1 MTPQEEQELIERTT
15 RGDKAAFE
23 ALVEENQKRVYN
35 LALKLT
41 GDENDALD
49 LSQDAFVKAYLN
61 LGSFRGDSRFSVWIY
76 RLTYNCCIDFIR
88 KKRRT
93 QQVSITY
100 IGENGDS
107 ADLEIPDMRMNPENE
122 VERRQLRRAIDEG
135 IGQLSEEHRRIFLL
149 REIAGMTY
157 EEIALTLHISEGT
170 VKSRLSRARQ
180 SLAKILMRS
189 GTIPPPGR
197 QNKGIEVNLHDE
209 L

>member
-1 MTPQEEQELIERTT
+1 MTPQEELDLIERTKQ
-15 RGDKAAFE
+15 GDNNAFE
-23 ALVEENQKRVYN
+23 ALVEENQKKVYN

-49 LSQDAFVKAYLN
+49 LSQDALIKAYLN
-61 LGSFRGDSRFSVWIY
+61 LGSFRGDCRFSVWIY

-88 KKRRT
+88 KRRRA
-93 QQVSITY
+93 QQGSLTY
-100 IGENGDS
+100 IGENGDL
-107 ADLEIPDMRMNPENE
+107 ADLEIPDTRMNPESE
-122 VERRQLRRAIDEG
+122 VERRELRRAIDEG

-149 REIAGMTY
+149 RQIAGMTY

-180 SLAKILMRS
+180 NLAKNLVES
-189 GTIPPPGR
+189 GTISPADR
-197 QNKGIEVNLHDE
+197 QNKGKEVNLHDE